1 MSSRSVVTVTT
12 GVSGSG
18 KTYYRCAVFLVD
30 EWLPNHSGVL
40 ITNYPINLGNLVRD
54 YGEGV
59 EDRVELI
66 PPDVLREWREG
77 RSGPWD
83 YLRDRDISGCHIAID
98 EIHNYC
104 PKTADNKLRKKWMQF
119 IGELRHQGATIEF
132 LTQNE
137 AKCAKE
143 ILAEAEI
150 RYEIINGENIRCPVL
165 GYRMGDLYQFRAKA
179 LGRYLCP
186 SYCIEYTQNQGG
198 WVEINRSVFY
208 RLPKYFEY
216 YDSFSAPEHGQAL
229 GHKSEPM
236 PWEKYSWPRLF
247 CWFLM
252 QYPFRIGLQVSFVAV
267 FVWAFFMGGI
277 SGCSQRYLK
286 AIGALKDEG
295 GKTTAKVEGKTQEA
309 GGAVSGTVA
318 NPSPSPSS
326 YRVVRKELWS
336 VISPSYVKMR
346 DGREFWAG
354 DAFYGSV
361 IGGFDVRSRMCFLE
375 DGFFFPVDWFSD
387 MEVY

>member
-40 ITNYPINLGNLVRD
+40 ITNYPINLDNLVRD

-59 EDRVELI
+59 EDRLELI
-66 PPDVLREWREG
+66 PPEVLREWREG

-236 PWEKYSWPRLF
+236 PWEIYSWPRLF
-247 CWFLM
+247 IWFVM
-252 QYPFRIGLQVSFVAV
+252 EYPFRIGFQVSAVAI
-267 FVWAFFMGGI
+267 FIWAFFLGGI
-277 SGCSQRYLK
+277 SGCSQKYLK
-286 AIGALKDEG
+286 AIGAIKDDAPKNVRIED
-295 GKTTAKVEGKTQEA
+295 KKSSDSPS
-309 GGAVSGTVA
+309 VSDSSVRS
-318 NPSPSPSS
+318 SPSPSS
-326 YRVVRKELWS
+326 YRVVRKESW
-336 VISPSYVKMR
+336 VIVSPSYVKMR
-346 DGREFWAG
+346 DGREYWAG

-361 IGGFDVRSRMCFLE
+361 IGGFDVRSRMCYLE
-375 DGFFFPVDWFSD
+375 DGFFFPVEWFSD